1 MQKKKKTNAKTT
13 TRSKKE
19 EDVLRK
25 IYYNTRHPAAY
36 GSVQN
41 LVKASGL
48 SKRAVEQWL
57 RSQPT
62 YTLHKTRRQ
71 RFPMAR
77 YYVRKP
83 NLQFQADLVDYSKFA
98 SHNKGYKFMLMIMD
112 LFTRQAWAFPM
123 RSKSGR
129 EVASIFQ
136 PFFQQHETQRL
147 QCDEGKEFYNKDVKD
162 VLADYGI
169 ELFSIYSPT
178 KAALVERLNRTIKG
192 MLEKIFTATNS
203 KNWIDVIDDV
213 MHIYNNRKHRSIGM
227 APNEVHAREKEA
239 FDTMYGDFQPGMETK
254 MKNSAKKKLL
264 SIGTRV
270 RLSKRKG
277 TFGRGYEA
285 NWSSEEF
292 FISDVRVMKDGL
304 IMYKVKDAHDEEI
317 KGSFYPQELQ
327 RVERKEEIYQIDA
340 VLDERGRG
348 KKKEY
353 FVSWQGYPDTFNS
366 WVPANALQDIRGQ
379 TRQY

>member
-1 MQKKKKTNAKTT
+1 M
-13 TRSKKE
+13 
-19 EDVLRK
+19 
-25 IYYNTRHPAAY
+25 
-36 GSVQN
+36 
-41 LVKASGL
+41 KASGL
-48 SKRAVEQWL
+48 SKRVVEQWL

-62 YTLHKTRRQ
+62 YTLHKTKRQ

-98 SHNKGYKFMLMIMD
+98 SHNKGYKFMLMIED
-112 LFTRQAWAFPM
+112 LFTRQAWAFPLK
-123 RSKSGR
+123 SKSGK
-129 EVASIFQ
+129 EVASIFR
-136 PFFQQHETQRL
+136 PFFRQHKTQRL
-147 QCDEGKEFYNKDVKD
+147 QSDEGKEFYNKDVKD
-162 VLADYGI
+162 VLADYDI
-169 ELFSIYSPT
+169 ELFSIFSPT

-192 MLEKIFTATNS
+192 MLEKIFTANNN

-227 APNEVHAREKEA
+227 APNEVHAHEEEA
-239 FDTMYGDFQPGMETK
+239 FDTMYADFQPGIDTK
-254 MKNSAKKKLL
+254 KKKKKKLL
-264 SIGTRV
+264 PIGTRV

-285 NWSSEEF
+285 NWSTEEF
-292 FISDVRVMKDGL
+292 FISGVRMMKDGL
-304 IMYKVKDAHDEEI
+304 VMYKVKDAHDEEI

-327 RVERKEEIYQIDA
+327 QVERKEEIYQIDA

-348 KKKEY
+348 RKKEY
-353 FVSWQGYPDTFNS
+353 FVSWQGYPSTFNS
-366 WVPANALQDIRGQ
+366 WVSAHALQDIRGQ